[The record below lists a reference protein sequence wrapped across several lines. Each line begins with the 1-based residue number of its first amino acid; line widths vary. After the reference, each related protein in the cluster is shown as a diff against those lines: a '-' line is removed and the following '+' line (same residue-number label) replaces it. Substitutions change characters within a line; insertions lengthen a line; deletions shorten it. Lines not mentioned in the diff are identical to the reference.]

1 MVEKKM
7 VNTQLLFLLVGC
19 SMNMLYNIMLSAVR
33 EMGIQRG
40 SQMKN

>member
-7 VNTQLLFLLVGC
+7 VNAQLLFLLVGC
-19 SMNMLYNIMLSAVR
+19 GRNMFYNPRLSAVR